1 MNRRWNSIK
10 AIQLFV
16 FSLLCYSTNAQ
27 VSLVADYTAHY
38 GIVEGTNLTGY
49 VTYDVYV
56 SFPTSNYRLTALGA
70 GLQSNSNFIVE
81 LSSDCN
87 FFQHANGSFFS
98 EGIVCND
105 YSVNPSL
112 EWDSRFAL
120 GSECN
125 NSSPSLYNVSSEIN
139 ALNNWEN
146 GGSTISLSNTL
157 FFRMPNDPSV
167 LLDSENKILVG
178 RFTTCGNLCMK
189 IGVQY
194 FENYSGPGS
203 AFQTEVLEGCFNN
216 PCSSNPI
223 AQNATVTQTGCNTES
238 QEINLNAGGNVPVNY
253 ELWDTSI
260 NAVVATTNSLDGS
273 CSFNAP
279 SAGSFVI
286 HSTDNFGCRDT
297 TSVISVQEFIPPSV
311 QLIGNNLTCFQDGS
325 GSIEISG
332 SGGTGALTEL
342 SMNSLLPFTLMN
354 LDAGIVNV
362 QVIDENG
369 CLASNSVLL
378 EEPTALQASLTQQT
392 DLVCATQCTGAIAYS
407 LNGGVGGYSYELVSN
422 GASGLASGSL
432 LNLCGGIDTLMI
444 SDGNGCSFILPFS
457 LNYPDSILIQS
468 EINVPT
474 CYEYTDGNANFVF
487 SGGTGSLQITIG
499 NGNFEVL
506 PQTVLEYQLA
516 NLGVGTIA
524 ITAEDDAGCSIDE
537 VISVESF
544 FPSNLNLNTTS
555 TEESCFN
562 NLDGT
567 AEVLLEGGNGPFV
580 FLWNDEQMQQT
591 ASASGLVGNRNYR
604 VEVTDVNNCVY
615 KRSVFVPL
623 KDGCIFI
630 ANAITPNGDGSN
642 DTWVIGG
649 LEGFA
654 DAHVQV
660 VNRYGQVVFES
671 NGYTNPWRGTLNNEP
686 LPPADYYYVVSYDK
700 NKDPLTGVV
709 SIKYE

>member
-1 MNRRWNSIK
+1 MKRRWNLFQV
-10 AIQLFV
+10 IQVFV
-16 FSLLCYSTNAQ
+16 LALVTSASMAQ

-38 GIVEGTNLTGY
+38 GIVEGTDLTGY

-56 SFPTSNYRLTALGA
+56 AFPNSNYRLTSIGG
-70 GLQSNSNFIVE
+70 GLQADPNFTVQI
-81 LSSDCN
+81 SSDCN
-87 FFQHANGSFFS
+87 FFQHINGSYFS
-98 EGIVCND
+98 EGINCAD
-105 YSVNPSL
+105 YSASPAL

-125 NSSPSLYNVSSEIN
+125 NTSTSLYNVSSEMN

-146 GGSTISLSNTL
+146 GSSTLSLSNTL

-167 LLDSENKILVG
+167 QTNTENKILVG
-178 RFTTCGNLCMK
+178 RFTTCGNLCVK
-189 IGVQY
+189 LGAQY

-216 PCSSNPI
+216 PCLSNPI
-223 AQNATVTQTGCNTES
+223 DQTATFTQTGCSTET
-238 QEINLNAGGNVPVNY
+238 QVINLNAGGNVPVTY
-253 ELWDTSI
+253 ELWNTSV
-260 NAVVATTNSLDGS
+260 NAVVGALNSMDGS

-286 HSTDNFGCRDT
+286 HSTDTYGCRDT
-297 TSVISVQEFIPPSV
+297 TNAISILEFIPPSV
-311 QLIGNNLTCFQDGS
+311 QLIGNNLTCFQDAS

-342 SMNSLLPFTLMN
+342 STSSPLPFILMN
-354 LDAGIVNV
+354 LNAGVLNV

-369 CLASNSVLL
+369 CLASSSVLL
-378 EEPTALQASLTQQT
+378 EEPAVLQATLTQQT
-392 DLVCATQCTGAIAYS
+392 DLVCATQCTGAISYS
-407 LNGGVGGYSYELVSN
+407 SNGGVGNYSYELLSN
-422 GASGLASGSL
+422 GISGVASGVLT
-432 LNLCGGIDTLMI
+432 NLCGGADTLVV
-444 SDGNGCSFILPFS
+444 SDGNGCVFQLPFE
-457 LNYPDSILIQS
+457 LNYPDSLQIQS
-468 EINVPT
+468 SIVEPT
-474 CYEYTDGNANFVF
+474 CYEYVDGNANLLF
-487 SGGTGSLQITIG
+487 SGGTGSLLIDIA
-499 NGNFEVL
+499 NGNFEIL
-506 PQTVLEYQLA
+506 PQSVVEYQLA
-516 NLGVGTIA
+516 NLGVGTIS
-524 ITAEDDAGCSIDE
+524 IHVEDDAGCSIDE
-537 VISVESF
+537 VISVESV

-567 AEVLLEGGNGPFV
+567 AEALLQGGNGPFS
-580 FLWNDEQMQQT
+580 FLWNDLQAQQT
-591 ASASGLVGNRNYR
+591 ALATGLVGNRNYR
-604 VEVTDVNNCVY
+604 VEVTDVNNCIY
-615 KRSVFVPL
+615 KRTVFVPL

-649 LEGFA
+649 LDGYA
-654 DAHVQV
+654 DAYVQV

-671 NGYTNPWRGTLNNEP
+671 NGYANPWRGTLNNEA

-700 NKDPLTGVV
+700 SKEPLTGVV

>member
-1 MNRRWNSIK
+1 MKRRWNLFQV
-10 AIQLFV
+10 IQVFV
-16 FSLLCYSTNAQ
+16 LALVTSASMAQ

-38 GIVEGTNLTGY
+38 GIVEGTDLTGY

-56 SFPTSNYRLTALGA
+56 AFPNSNYRLTSIGG
-70 GLQSNSNFIVE
+70 GLQADPNFTVQI
-81 LSSDCN
+81 SSDCN
-87 FFQHANGSFFS
+87 FFQHINGSYFS
-98 EGIVCND
+98 EGINCAD
-105 YSVNPSL
+105 YSASPAL

-125 NSSPSLYNVSSEIN
+125 NTSTSLYNVSSEMN

-146 GGSTISLSNTL
+146 GSSTLSLSNTL

-167 LLDSENKILVG
+167 QTNTENKILVG
-178 RFTTCGNLCMK
+178 RFTTCGNLCVK
-189 IGVQY
+189 LGAQY

-216 PCSSNPI
+216 PCLSNPI
-223 AQNATVTQTGCNTES
+223 EQTATVTQTGCSTET
-238 QEINLNAGGNVPVNY
+238 QVINLNAGGNVPVTY
-253 ELWDTSI
+253 ELWNTSV
-260 NAVVATTNSLDGS
+260 NAVVGALNSMDGS

-286 HSTDNFGCRDT
+286 HSTDTYGCRDT
-297 TSVISVQEFIPPSV
+297 TNAISILEFIPPSV
-311 QLIGNNLTCFQDGS
+311 QLIGNNLTCFQDAS

-342 SMNSLLPFTLMN
+342 STGSPLPFTLMN
-354 LDAGIVNV
+354 LNAGVLNV

-369 CLASNSVLL
+369 CLASSSVLL
-378 EEPTALQASLTQQT
+378 EEPAVLQATLTQQT
-392 DLVCATQCTGAIAYS
+392 DLICATQCTGSISYS
-407 LNGGVGGYSYELVSN
+407 SSGGVGNYSFELLSN
-422 GASGLASGSL
+422 GTSGVASGVLT
-432 LNLCGGIDTLMI
+432 NLCGGADTLVVL
-444 SDGNGCSFILPFS
+444 DGNGCVFQLPFE
-457 LNYPDSILIQS
+457 LNYPDSLQIQS
-468 EINVPT
+468 SIVEPT
-474 CYEYTDGNANFVF
+474 CYEYVDGNANLFF
-487 SGGTGSLQITIG
+487 SGGTGSLLIDIA
-499 NGNFEVL
+499 NGNFEIL
-506 PQTVLEYQLA
+506 PQSVVEYQLA
-516 NLGVGTIA
+516 NLGVGTIS
-524 ITAEDDAGCSIDE
+524 IHVEDDAGCSIDE
-537 VISVESF
+537 VISVEST

-567 AEVLLEGGNGPFV
+567 AEALLQGGNGPFS
-580 FLWNDEQMQQT
+580 FLWNDLQAQQT
-591 ASASGLVGNRNYR
+591 ALATGLVGNRNYR
-604 VEVTDVNNCVY
+604 VEVTDVNNCIY
-615 KRSVFVPL
+615 KRTVFVPL

-649 LEGFA
+649 LDGYA
-654 DAHVQV
+654 DAYVQV

-671 NGYTNPWRGTLNNEP
+671 NGYANPWRGTLNNEP

-700 NKDPLTGVV
+700 SKEPLTGVV

>member
-1 MNRRWNSIK
+1 MKRRWNLFQV
-10 AIQLFV
+10 IQVFV
-16 FSLLCYSTNAQ
+16 LALVTSASMAQ

-38 GIVEGTNLTGY
+38 GIVEGTDLTGY

-56 SFPTSNYRLTALGA
+56 AFPNSNYRLTSIGG
-70 GLQSNSNFIVE
+70 GLQADPNFTVQI
-81 LSSDCN
+81 SSDCN
-87 FFQHANGSFFS
+87 FFQHINGSYFS
-98 EGIVCND
+98 EGINCAD
-105 YSVNPSL
+105 YSASPAL
-112 EWDSRFAL
+112 DWDSRFAL

-125 NSSPSLYNVSSEIN
+125 NTSTSLYNVSSEMN

-146 GGSTISLSNTL
+146 GSSTLSLSNTL

-167 LLDSENKILVG
+167 QTNTENKILVG
-178 RFTTCGNLCMK
+178 RFTTCGNLCVK
-189 IGVQY
+189 LGAQY

-216 PCSSNPI
+216 PCLSNPI
-223 AQNATVTQTGCNTES
+223 DQTATVTQTGCSTET
-238 QEINLNAGGNVPVNY
+238 QVINLNAGGNVPVTY
-253 ELWDTSI
+253 ELWNTSV
-260 NAVVATTNSLDGS
+260 NALVGTSNSMDGS

-286 HSTDNFGCRDT
+286 HSTDTYGCRDT
-297 TSVISVQEFIPPSV
+297 TNAISILEFIPPSV
-311 QLIGNNLTCFQDGS
+311 QLIGNNLTCFQDAS

-342 SMNSLLPFTLMN
+342 STSSPLPFTLMN
-354 LDAGIVNV
+354 LNAGVLNV

-369 CLASNSVLL
+369 CLASSSVLL
-378 EEPTALQASLTQQT
+378 EEPAVLQATLAQQT
-392 DLVCATQCTGAIAYS
+392 DLVCATQCTGAISYS
-407 LNGGVGGYSYELVSN
+407 SNGGVGNYSVELLSN
-422 GASGLASGSL
+422 GSSGLASGIL
-432 LNLCGGIDTLMI
+432 TNLCGGADTLVI
-444 SDGNGCSFILPFS
+444 SDGNGCVFQLPFE
-457 LNYPDSILIQS
+457 LNYPDSLQIQS
-468 EINVPT
+468 SIAEPT
-474 CYEYTDGNANFVF
+474 CYEYVDGNANLFF
-487 SGGTGSLQITIG
+487 SGGTGSLLIDIT
-499 NGNFEVL
+499 NGNFEIL
-506 PQTVLEYQLA
+506 PQSVVEYQLA
-516 NLGVGTIA
+516 NLGVGTIS
-524 ITAEDDAGCSIDE
+524 IHVEDDAGCSIDE
-537 VISVESF
+537 VISVESV

-567 AEVLLEGGNGPFV
+567 AEALLQGGNGPFS
-580 FLWNDEQMQQT
+580 FLWNDLQAQQT
-591 ASASGLVGNRNYR
+591 ALATGLVGNRNYR
-604 VEVTDVNNCVY
+604 VEVTDVNNCIY
-615 KRSVFVPL
+615 KRTVFVPL

-649 LEGFA
+649 LDGYA

-671 NGYTNPWRGTLNNEP
+671 NGYANPWRGTLNNEP

-700 NKDPLTGVV
+700 SKEPLTGVV

>member
-1 MNRRWNSIK
+1 MKRRWNLFQV
-10 AIQLFV
+10 IQVFV
-16 FSLLCYSTNAQ
+16 LALVTSASMAQ

-38 GIVEGTNLTGY
+38 GIVEGTDLTGY

-56 SFPTSNYRLTALGA
+56 AFPNSNYRLTSIGG
-70 GLQSNSNFIVE
+70 GLQADPNFTVQI
-81 LSSDCN
+81 SSDCN
-87 FFQHANGSFFS
+87 FFQHINGSYFS
-98 EGIVCND
+98 EGINCAD
-105 YSVNPSL
+105 YSASPAL

-125 NSSPSLYNVSSEIN
+125 NTSTSLYNVSSEMN

-146 GGSTISLSNTL
+146 GSSTLSLSNTL

-167 LLDSENKILVG
+167 QTNTENKILVG
-178 RFTTCGNLCMK
+178 RFTTCGNLCVK
-189 IGVQY
+189 LGAQY

-216 PCSSNPI
+216 PCLSNPI
-223 AQNATVTQTGCNTES
+223 DQTATVTQTGCSTET
-238 QEINLNAGGNVPVNY
+238 QVINLNAGGNVPVTY
-253 ELWDTSI
+253 ELWNTSV
-260 NAVVATTNSLDGS
+260 NAVVGALNSMDGS

-286 HSTDNFGCRDT
+286 HSTDTYGCRDT
-297 TSVISVQEFIPPSV
+297 TNAISILEFIPPSV
-311 QLIGNNLTCFQDGS
+311 QLIGNNLTCFQDAS

-342 SMNSLLPFTLMN
+342 STGSPLPFTLMN
-354 LDAGIVNV
+354 LNAGVLNV

-369 CLASNSVLL
+369 CLASSSVLL
-378 EEPTALQASLTQQT
+378 EEPAVLQATLTQQT
-392 DLVCATQCTGAIAYS
+392 DLVCATQCTGAISYS
-407 LNGGVGGYSYELVSN
+407 SNGGVGNYSYELLSN
-422 GASGLASGSL
+422 GTSGVASGILT
-432 LNLCGGIDTLMI
+432 NLCGGADTLVVL
-444 SDGNGCSFILPFS
+444 DGNGCVFQLPFE
-457 LNYPDSILIQS
+457 LNYPDSLQIQS
-468 EINVPT
+468 SIVEPT
-474 CYEYTDGNANFVF
+474 CYEYVDGNANLFF
-487 SGGTGSLQITIG
+487 SGGTGSLLIDIA
-499 NGNFEVL
+499 NGNFEIL
-506 PQTVLEYQLA
+506 PQSVVEYQLA
-516 NLGVGTIA
+516 NLGVGTIS
-524 ITAEDDAGCSIDE
+524 IHVEDDAGCSIDE
-537 VISVESF
+537 VISVEST

-567 AEVLLEGGNGPFV
+567 AEALLQGGNGPFS
-580 FLWNDEQMQQT
+580 FLWNDLQAQQT
-591 ASASGLVGNRNYR
+591 ALATGLVGNRNYR
-604 VEVTDVNNCVY
+604 VEVTDVNNCIY
-615 KRSVFVPL
+615 KRTVFVPL

-649 LEGFA
+649 LDGYA
-654 DAHVQV
+654 DAYVQV

-671 NGYTNPWRGTLNNEP
+671 NGYANPWRGALNNEP

-700 NKDPLTGVV
+700 SKEPLTGVV

>member
-1 MNRRWNSIK
+1 MKRRWNLFQV
-10 AIQLFV
+10 IQVFV
-16 FSLLCYSTNAQ
+16 LALVTSASMAQ

-38 GIVEGTNLTGY
+38 GIVEGTDLTGY

-56 SFPTSNYRLTALGA
+56 AFPNSNYRLTSIGG
-70 GLQSNSNFIVE
+70 GLQADPNFTVQI
-81 LSSDCN
+81 SSDCN
-87 FFQHANGSFFS
+87 FFQHINGSYFS
-98 EGIVCND
+98 EGINCAD
-105 YSVNPSL
+105 YSASPAL

-125 NSSPSLYNVSSEIN
+125 NTSSSLYNVSSEMN

-146 GGSTISLSNTL
+146 GSSTISLSNTL

-167 LLDSENKILVG
+167 QTNTENKILVG
-178 RFTTCGNLCMK
+178 RFTTCGNLCVK
-189 IGVQY
+189 LGAQY

-216 PCSSNPI
+216 PCLSNPI
-223 AQNATVTQTGCNTES
+223 DQTATVTQTGCSTET
-238 QEINLNAGGNVPVNY
+238 QVINLNAGGNVPVTY
-253 ELWDTSI
+253 ELWNTSV
-260 NAVVATTNSLDGS
+260 NALVGTSNSMDGS

-286 HSTDNFGCRDT
+286 HSTDTYGCRDT
-297 TSVISVQEFIPPSV
+297 TNAISILEFIPPSV
-311 QLIGNNLTCFQDGS
+311 QLIGNNLTCFQDAS

-342 SMNSLLPFTLMN
+342 STSSPLPFILMN
-354 LDAGIVNV
+354 LNAGVLNV

-369 CLASNSVLL
+369 CLASSSVLL
-378 EEPTALQASLTQQT
+378 EEPAVLQATLTQQT
-392 DLVCATQCTGAIAYS
+392 DLVCATQCTGAISYS
-407 LNGGVGGYSYELVSN
+407 SNGGVGNYSFELLSN
-422 GASGLASGSL
+422 GSSGLASGIL
-432 LNLCGGIDTLMI
+432 TNLCGGADTLVV
-444 SDGNGCSFILPFS
+444 SDGNGCSFQLPFE
-457 LNYPDSILIQS
+457 LNYPDSLQIQS
-468 EINVPT
+468 SIVEPT
-474 CYEYTDGNANFVF
+474 CYEYVDGNANLFF
-487 SGGTGSLQITIG
+487 SGGTGSLLIDIA
-499 NGNFEVL
+499 NGNFEIL
-506 PQTVLEYQLA
+506 PQSVVEYQLA
-516 NLGVGTIA
+516 NLGVGTIS
-524 ITAEDDAGCSIDE
+524 IHVEDDAGCSIDE
-537 VISVESF
+537 VISVESV

-567 AEVLLEGGNGPFV
+567 AEALLQGGNGPFS
-580 FLWNDEQMQQT
+580 FLWNDLQAQQT
-591 ASASGLVGNRNYR
+591 ALATGLVGNRNYR
-604 VEVTDVNNCVY
+604 VEVTDVNNCIY
-615 KRSVFVPL
+615 KRTVFVPL

-649 LEGFA
+649 LDGYA
-654 DAHVQV
+654 DAYVQV

-671 NGYTNPWRGTLNNEP
+671 NGYANPWRGTLNNEA

-700 NKDPLTGVV
+700 SKEPLTGVV

>member
-1 MNRRWNSIK
+1 MKRRWN
-10 AIQLFV
+10 LFQVVQV
-16 FSLLCYSTNAQ
+16 FVLALATSASMAQ

-38 GIVEGTNLTGY
+38 GIVEGTDLTGY

-56 SFPTSNYRLTALGA
+56 SFPTPNYRLTAIGG
-70 GLQSNSNFIVE
+70 GLQSNPNFTVQ

-87 FFQHANGSFFS
+87 FFQHINGSYFS
-98 EGIVCND
+98 EGINCAD
-105 YSVNPSL
+105 YAASPAL

-125 NSSPSLYNVSSEIN
+125 NTSTSLYNVSSEMN

-146 GGSTISLSNTL
+146 GSSTLSLSNTL

-167 LLDSENKILVG
+167 QTNTENKILVG
-178 RFTTCGNLCMK
+178 RFTTCGNLCVK
-189 IGVQY
+189 LGIQY

-216 PCSSNPI
+216 PCLSNPI
-223 AQNATVTQTGCNTES
+223 DQTATVTQTGCSTET
-238 QEINLNAGGNVPVNY
+238 QVINLNAGGNVPVTY
-253 ELWDTSI
+253 ELWNTSV
-260 NAVVATTNSLDGS
+260 NALVGTSNSMDGS

-286 HSTDNFGCRDT
+286 HSTDTYGCRDT
-297 TSVISVQEFIPPSV
+297 TNAISILEFIPPSV
-311 QLIGNNLTCFQDGS
+311 QLIGNNLTCFQDAS

-342 SMNSLLPFTLMN
+342 STSSPLPFILMN
-354 LDAGIVNV
+354 LNAGVLNV

-369 CLASNSVLL
+369 CLASSSVLL
-378 EEPTALQASLTQQT
+378 EEPAVLQATLTQQT
-392 DLVCATQCTGAIAYS
+392 DLICATQCTGSISYS
-407 LNGGVGGYSYELVSN
+407 SSGGVGNYSFELLSN
-422 GASGLASGSL
+422 GTSGVASGVLT
-432 LNLCGGIDTLMI
+432 NLCGGADTLVV
-444 SDGNGCSFILPFS
+444 SDGNGCSFQLPFE
-457 LNYPDSILIQS
+457 LNYPDSLQIQS
-468 EINVPT
+468 SIVEPT
-474 CYEYTDGNANFVF
+474 CYEYVDGNANLFF
-487 SGGTGSLQITIG
+487 SGGTGSLLIDIT
-499 NGNFEVL
+499 NGNFEIL
-506 PQTVLEYQLA
+506 PQSVVEYQLA
-516 NLGVGTIA
+516 NLGVGTIS
-524 ITAEDDAGCSIDE
+524 IHVEDDAGCSIDE
-537 VISVESF
+537 VISVESV

-567 AEVLLEGGNGPFV
+567 AEALLQGGNGPFS
-580 FLWNDEQMQQT
+580 FLWNDLQAQQT
-591 ASASGLVGNRNYR
+591 ALATGLVGNRNYR
-604 VEVTDVNNCVY
+604 VEVTDVNNCIY
-615 KRSVFVPL
+615 KRTVFVPL

-649 LEGFA
+649 LDGYA

-671 NGYTNPWRGTLNNEP
+671 NGYANPWRGTLNNEP

-700 NKDPLTGVV
+700 SKEPLTGVV

>member
-1 MNRRWNSIK
+1 VLALVASASI
-10 AIQLFV
+10 
-16 FSLLCYSTNAQ
+16 AQ

-38 GIVEGTNLTGY
+38 GIIDGTDLTGY

-56 SFPTSNYRLTALGA
+56 SFPNSNYRLTSIGG
-70 GLQSNSNFIVE
+70 GLQSNPNFTVQ
-81 LSSDCN
+81 LSSDCD
-87 FFQHANGSFFS
+87 FFQHTNGSYFS
-98 EGIVCND
+98 GGINCAD
-105 YSVNPSL
+105 YASDPSL
-112 EWDSRFAL
+112 EWDSRFAV

-125 NSSPSLYNVSSEIN
+125 NASPSLYHVSSEMN

-146 GGSTISLSNTL
+146 GNTTLALSNTL

-167 LLDSENKILVG
+167 LLSSGNKILVG
-178 RFTTCGNLCMK
+178 RFTTCGNLCVKM
-189 IGVQY
+189 GVQY
-194 FENYSGPGS
+194 FENYSGAGS
-203 AFQTEVLEGCFNN
+203 AFQTEVVEGCFNN
-216 PCSSNPI
+216 PCITNPF
-223 AQNATVTQTGCNTES
+223 AQTATVTQSGCTTES

-311 QLIGNNLTCFQDGS
+311 QLIGNNLTCFQDAS

-332 SGGTGALTEL
+332 SGGSGALTEL
-342 SMNSLLPFTLMN
+342 STSSLLPFTLMN

-369 CLASNSVLL
+369 CLASSSVLL
-378 EEPTALQASLTQQT
+378 EEPAVLQASLTQQT
-392 DLVCATQCTGAIAYS
+392 DLVCANQCTGAIAYS
-407 LNGGVGGYSYELVSN
+407 SAGGVGNYAFELVSN
-422 GASGLASGSL
+422 GSTGLASGTL
-432 LNLCGGIDTLMI
+432 TNLCGGADTLVI
-444 SDGNGCSFILPFS
+444 SDGNGCAFQLPFELS
-457 LNYPDSILIQS
+457 YPDSLQIFS
-468 EINVPT
+468 SGVGPT
-474 CYEYTDGNANFVF
+474 CSEYTDGEANLVF
-487 SGGTGSLQITIG
+487 EGGTGALHITIAEG
-499 NGNFEVL
+499 NYEIL
-506 PQTVLEYQLA
+506 PQSLLEYQLA
-516 NLGVGTIA
+516 NLGVGI
-524 ITAEDDAGCSIDE
+524 ISIQVEDDAGCSLNEI
-537 VISVESF
+537 ITVEPVFS
-544 FPSNLNLNTTS
+544 SNLNLSASS

-567 AEVLLEGGNGPFV
+567 AEVLIEGGFGPFS
-580 FLWNDEQMQQT
+580 FLWNDAQAQQT
-591 ASASGLVGNRNYR
+591 PLATGLAGNRNYR
-604 VEVTDVNNCVY
+604 VQVTDVNNCVY
-615 KRSVFVPL
+615 TRTVFVPL

-649 LEGFA
+649 LDGYSA
-654 DAHVQV
+654 AHVQV
-660 VNRYGQVVFES
+660 VNRYGQLVFES
-671 NGYTNPWRGTLNNEP
+671 NGYANPWRGTLNNEP

-700 NKDPLTGVV
+700 SKEPLTGVV

>member
-1 MNRRWNSIK
+1 MNRRWN
-10 AIQLFV
+10 LFQV
-16 FSLLCYSTNAQ
+16 VQVLVLALLTCASTAQ

-38 GIVEGTNLTGY
+38 GIVEGTDLTGY

-56 SFPTSNYRLTALGA
+56 AFPNSNYRLTSIGG
-70 GLQSNSNFIVE
+70 GLQADPNFTVQ
-81 LSSDCN
+81 LSSDCD
-87 FFQHANGSFFS
+87 FFQHTNGSYFS
-98 EGIVCND
+98 EGINCAD
-105 YSVNPSL
+105 YAASPAL

-125 NSSPSLYNVSSEIN
+125 NTSSSLYNVSSEMN

-146 GGSTISLSNTL
+146 GNSSLSLSNTM

-167 LLDSENKILVG
+167 LLGSGNKILVG
-178 RFTTCGNLCMK
+178 RFTTCGNLCVK
-189 IGVQY
+189 LGVQY

-216 PCSSNPI
+216 PCLSNPI
-223 AQNATVTQTGCNTES
+223 AQTSTVTQTGCSTET
-238 QEINLNAGGNVPVNY
+238 QVINLNAGGNVPVTY
-253 ELWDTSI
+253 ELW
-260 NAVVATTNSLDGS
+260 NAAGNALVGTLNSLDGA

-279 SAGSFVI
+279 SVGSFVI

-297 TSVISVQEFIPPSV
+297 TNVFSILEFIPPSV
-311 QLIGNNLTCFQDGS
+311 QLIGNNLTCFQDAS

-342 SMNSLLPFTLMN
+342 STSSPLPFTLMN
-354 LDAGIVNV
+354 LDAGVLNV
-362 QVIDENG
+362 QVIDDNG
-369 CLASNSVLL
+369 CLASNSILL
-378 EEPTALQASLTQQT
+378 EEPAVLQASLTQQT

-407 LNGGVGGYSYELVSN
+407 SSGGVGNYTFELVSN
-422 GASGLASGSL
+422 GASGVASGSL
-432 LNLCGGIDTLMI
+432 ANLCGGADTLVV
-444 SDGNGCSFILPFS
+444 SDGNGCAFQLPFE
-457 LNYPDSILIQS
+457 LNYPDSLQIQS
-468 EINVPT
+468 TGIGPT
-474 CYEYTDGNANFVF
+474 CNEYNDGEANLFF
-487 SGGTGSLQITIG
+487 SGGTGSLLINIE

-506 PQTVLEYQLA
+506 PQSVVEYQLA
-516 NLGVGTIA
+516 NLGVGTIS
-524 ITAEDDAGCSIDE
+524 IHVEDDLGCSIDE
-537 VISVESF
+537 VISVESV

-567 AEVLLEGGNGPFV
+567 AEVLLQGGNGPFS
-580 FLWNDEQMQQT
+580 FLWNDVQGQQT
-591 ASASGLVGNRNYR
+591 ALATGLVGNRNYR
-604 VEVTDVNNCVY
+604 VEVTDANNCIY

-649 LEGFA
+649 LDGYA

-671 NGYTNPWRGTLNNEP
+671 SGYSNAWRGTLNNEP

-700 NKDPLTGVV
+700 TKEPLTGVV

>member
-1 MNRRWNSIK
+1 MKRRWNLFQVVQVFVLALVASASI
-10 AIQLFV
+10 
-16 FSLLCYSTNAQ
+16 AQ

-38 GIVEGTNLTGY
+38 GIIDGTDLTGY

-56 SFPTSNYRLTALGA
+56 SFPNSNYRLTSIGG
-70 GLQSNSNFIVE
+70 GLQSNPNFTVQ
-81 LSSDCN
+81 LSSDCD
-87 FFQHANGSFFS
+87 FFQHTNGSYFS
-98 EGIVCND
+98 GGINCAD
-105 YSVNPSL
+105 YASDPSL
-112 EWDSRFAL
+112 EWDSRFAV

-125 NSSPSLYNVSSEIN
+125 NASPSLYHVSSEMN

-146 GGSTISLSNTL
+146 GNTTLALSNTL

-167 LLDSENKILVG
+167 LLSSGNKILVG
-178 RFTTCGNLCMK
+178 RFTTCGNLCVKM
-189 IGVQY
+189 GVQY
-194 FENYSGPGS
+194 FENYSGAGS
-203 AFQTEVLEGCFNN
+203 AFQTEVVEGCFNN
-216 PCSSNPI
+216 PCITNPF
-223 AQNATVTQTGCNTES
+223 AQTATVTQSGCTTES

-311 QLIGNNLTCFQDGS
+311 QLIGNNLTCFQDAS

-332 SGGTGALTEL
+332 SGGSGALTEL
-342 SMNSLLPFTLMN
+342 STSSLLPFTLMN

-369 CLASNSVLL
+369 CLASSSVLL
-378 EEPTALQASLTQQT
+378 EEPAVLQASLTQQT
-392 DLVCATQCTGAIAYS
+392 DLVCANQCTGAIAYS
-407 LNGGVGGYSYELVSN
+407 SAGGVGNYAFELVSN
-422 GASGLASGSL
+422 GSTGLASGTL
-432 LNLCGGIDTLMI
+432 TNLCGGADTLVI
-444 SDGNGCSFILPFS
+444 SDGNGCAFQLPFELS
-457 LNYPDSILIQS
+457 YPDSLQIFS
-468 EINVPT
+468 SGVGPT
-474 CYEYTDGNANFVF
+474 CSEYTDGEANLVF
-487 SGGTGSLQITIG
+487 EGGTGALHITIAEG
-499 NGNFEVL
+499 NYEIL
-506 PQTVLEYQLA
+506 PQSLLEYQLA
-516 NLGVGTIA
+516 NLGVGI
-524 ITAEDDAGCSIDE
+524 ISIQVEDDAGCSLNEI
-537 VISVESF
+537 ITVEPVFS
-544 FPSNLNLNTTS
+544 SNLNLSTSS

-567 AEVLLEGGNGPFV
+567 AEVLIEGGFGPFS
-580 FLWNDEQMQQT
+580 FLWNDAQAQQT
-591 ASASGLVGNRNYR
+591 PLATGLVGNRNYR
-604 VEVTDVNNCVY
+604 VQVTDVNNCVY
-615 KRSVFVPL
+615 TRTVFVPL

-649 LEGFA
+649 LDGYSA
-654 DAHVQV
+654 AHVQV
-660 VNRYGQVVFES
+660 VNRYGQLVFES
-671 NGYTNPWRGTLNNEP
+671 NGYANPWRGTLNNEP

-700 NKDPLTGVV
+700 SKEPLTGVV

>member
-1 MNRRWNSIK
+1 VLALVASASI
-10 AIQLFV
+10 
-16 FSLLCYSTNAQ
+16 AQ

-38 GIVEGTNLTGY
+38 GIIDGTDLTGY

-56 SFPTSNYRLTALGA
+56 SFPNSNYRLTSIGG
-70 GLQSNSNFIVE
+70 GLQSNPNFTVQ
-81 LSSDCN
+81 LSSDCD
-87 FFQHANGSFFS
+87 FFQHTNGSYFS
-98 EGIVCND
+98 GGINCAD
-105 YSVNPSL
+105 YASDPSL
-112 EWDSRFAL
+112 EWDSRFAV

-125 NSSPSLYNVSSEIN
+125 NASPSLYHVSSEMN

-146 GGSTISLSNTL
+146 GNTTLALSNTL

-167 LLDSENKILVG
+167 LLSSGNKILVG
-178 RFTTCGNLCMK
+178 RFTTCGNLCVKM
-189 IGVQY
+189 GVQY
-194 FENYSGPGS
+194 FENYSGAGS
-203 AFQTEVLEGCFNN
+203 AFQTEVVEGCFNN
-216 PCSSNPI
+216 PCITNPF
-223 AQNATVTQTGCNTES
+223 AQTATVTQSGCTTES

-311 QLIGNNLTCFQDGS
+311 QLIGNNLTCFQDAS

-332 SGGTGALTEL
+332 SGGSGALTEL
-342 SMNSLLPFTLMN
+342 STSSLLPFTLMN

-369 CLASNSVLL
+369 CLASSSVLL
-378 EEPTALQASLTQQT
+378 EEPAVLQASLTQQT
-392 DLVCATQCTGAIAYS
+392 DLVCANQCTGAIAYS
-407 LNGGVGGYSYELVSN
+407 SAGGVGNYAFELVSN
-422 GASGLASGSL
+422 GSTGLASGTL
-432 LNLCGGIDTLMI
+432 TNLCGGADTLVI
-444 SDGNGCSFILPFS
+444 SDGNGCAFQLPFELS
-457 LNYPDSILIQS
+457 YPDSLQIFS
-468 EINVPT
+468 SGVGPT
-474 CYEYTDGNANFVF
+474 CSEYTDGEANLVF
-487 SGGTGSLQITIG
+487 EGGTGALHITIAEG
-499 NGNFEVL
+499 NYEIL
-506 PQTVLEYQLA
+506 PQSLLEYQLA
-516 NLGVGTIA
+516 NLGVGI
-524 ITAEDDAGCSIDE
+524 ISIQVEDDAGCSLNEI
-537 VISVESF
+537 ITVEPVFS
-544 FPSNLNLNTTS
+544 SNLNLSTSS

-567 AEVLLEGGNGPFV
+567 AEVLIEGGFGPFS
-580 FLWNDEQMQQT
+580 FLWNDAQAQQT
-591 ASASGLVGNRNYR
+591 PLATGLVGNRNYR
-604 VEVTDVNNCVY
+604 VQVTDVNNCVY
-615 KRSVFVPL
+615 TRTVFVPL

-654 DAHVQV
+654 DARVQV

-671 NGYTNPWRGTLNNEP
+671 NGYSNPWRGTLNNEP

-700 NKDPLTGVV
+700 SKEPLTGVV

>member
-1 MNRRWNSIK
+1 MNRRWK
-10 AIQLFV
+10 LFQLV
-16 FSLLCYSTNAQ
+16 QVLLLALLACASNAQ

-38 GIVEGTNLTGY
+38 GTVEGTDLSGY

-56 SFPTSNYRLTALGA
+56 SFPNSNYRLTAIGG
-70 GLQSNSNFIVE
+70 GLQSDPNFTVQ

-98 EGIVCND
+98 EGINCGD
-105 YSVNPSL
+105 YASNPSL
-112 EWDSRFAL
+112 EWDSRYTV

-125 NSSPSLYNVSSEIN
+125 NTNSSLYHVSSEVN

-146 GGSTISLSNTL
+146 GSSSLSLSNTL

-167 LLDSENKILVG
+167 LLNSENKILVG
-178 RFTTCGNLCMK
+178 RFTTCGNLCVRL
-189 IGVQY
+189 GVQY

-216 PCSSNPI
+216 PCLSNPI
-223 AQNATVTQTGCNTES
+223 AQAATVTQTGCSTET
-238 QEINLNAGGNVPVNY
+238 QVINLNAGGNFPVTY
-253 ELWDTSI
+253 ELWNTSL
-260 NAVVATTNSLDGS
+260 NASLATVNSMDGS

-286 HSTDNFGCRDT
+286 HSADNYGCRDT
-297 TSVISVQEFIPPSV
+297 TNTISISAFVPPTI
-311 QLIGNNLTCFQDGS
+311 QLVGHNLLCFEDAS
-325 GSIEISG
+325 GSVDVSG
-332 SGGTGALTEL
+332 SGGTGVLTEL
-342 SMNSLLPFTLMN
+342 VSLSQIPFSISN
-354 LDAGIVNV
+354 LNAGVLNV

-369 CLASNSVLL
+369 CLAENSVLL
-378 EEPTALQASLTQQT
+378 EEPTILQASLTQQT
-392 DLVCATQCTGAIAYS
+392 DLICATQCTGSISYS
-407 LNGGVGGYSYELVSN
+407 SSGGVGNYAFELLSN
-422 GASGLASGSL
+422 GALGVASGVL
-432 LNLCGGIDTLMI
+432 TNLCGGADTLVV
-444 SDGNGCSFILPFS
+444 SDGNGCSFQLPFE
-457 LNYPDSILIQS
+457 LNYPDSLQIFS
-468 EINVPT
+468 SGVGPT
-474 CYEYTDGNANFVF
+474 CNEYNDGEANLLF
-487 SGGTGSLQITIG
+487 SGGTGSLLINIE

-506 PQTVLEYQLA
+506 PQSVVEYQLA
-516 NLGVGTIA
+516 NLGVGTIS
-524 ITAEDDAGCSIDE
+524 IHVEDDAGCSIDE
-537 VISVESF
+537 VISVESV

-567 AEVLLEGGNGPFV
+567 AEVLLQGGTGPFS
-580 FLWNDEQMQQT
+580 FLWNDVQGQQT
-591 ASASGLVGNRNYR
+591 ALATGLVGNRNYR
-604 VEVTDVNNCVY
+604 VEVTDVNNCIY

-649 LEGFA
+649 LDGFA

-671 NGYTNPWRGTLNNEP
+671 NGYANPWRGTLNNEP

-700 NKDPLTGVV
+700 SKEPLTGVV

>member
-1 MNRRWNSIK
+1 MKRRWNLFQV
-10 AIQLFV
+10 IQVFV
-16 FSLLCYSTNAQ
+16 LALVTSASMAQ

-38 GIVEGTNLTGY
+38 GIVEGTDFTGY

-56 SFPTSNYRLTALGA
+56 AFPNSNYRLTSIGG
-70 GLQSNSNFIVE
+70 GLQADPNFTVQI
-81 LSSDCN
+81 SSDCN
-87 FFQHANGSFFS
+87 FFQHINGSYFS
-98 EGIVCND
+98 EGINCAD
-105 YSVNPSL
+105 YSASPAL

-125 NSSPSLYNVSSEIN
+125 NTSSSLYNVSSEMN

-146 GGSTISLSNTL
+146 GSSTISLSNTL

-167 LLDSENKILVG
+167 QTNTENKILVG
-178 RFTTCGNLCMK
+178 RFTTCGNLCVK
-189 IGVQY
+189 LGAQY

-216 PCSSNPI
+216 PCLSNPI
-223 AQNATVTQTGCNTES
+223 AQTATFTQTGCSTET
-238 QEINLNAGGNVPVNY
+238 QVINLNAGGNVPVTY
-253 ELWDTSI
+253 ELWNTSV
-260 NAVVATTNSLDGS
+260 NAVVGTSNSMDGS

-286 HSTDNFGCRDT
+286 HSTDTYGCRDT
-297 TSVISVQEFIPPSV
+297 TNAISILEFIPPSV
-311 QLIGNNLTCFQDGS
+311 QLIGNNLTCFQDAS

-342 SMNSLLPFTLMN
+342 STSSPLPFILMN
-354 LDAGIVNV
+354 LNAGVLNV

-369 CLASNSVLL
+369 CLASSSVLL
-378 EEPTALQASLTQQT
+378 EEPAVLQATLTQQT
-392 DLVCATQCTGAIAYS
+392 DLVCATQCTGAISYS
-407 LNGGVGGYSYELVSN
+407 SNGGVGNYSYELLSN
-422 GASGLASGSL
+422 GTSGVASGILT
-432 LNLCGGIDTLMI
+432 NLCGGADTLVVL
-444 SDGNGCSFILPFS
+444 DGNGCVFQLPFE
-457 LNYPDSILIQS
+457 LNYPDSLQIQS
-468 EINVPT
+468 SIVEPT
-474 CYEYTDGNANFVF
+474 CYEYVDGNANLFF
-487 SGGTGSLQITIG
+487 SGGTGSLLIDIV
-499 NGNFEVL
+499 NGNFEIL
-506 PQTVLEYQLA
+506 PQSVVEYQLA
-516 NLGVGTIA
+516 NLGVGTIS
-524 ITAEDDAGCSIDE
+524 IHVEDDAGCSIDE
-537 VISVESF
+537 VISVESV

-567 AEVLLEGGNGPFV
+567 AEALLQGGNGPFS
-580 FLWNDEQMQQT
+580 FLWNDLQAQQT
-591 ASASGLVGNRNYR
+591 ALATGLLGNRNYR
-604 VEVTDVNNCVY
+604 VEVTDVNNCIY
-615 KRSVFVPL
+615 KRTVFVPL

-649 LEGFA
+649 LDGYA
-654 DAHVQV
+654 DAYVQV

-671 NGYTNPWRGTLNNEP
+671 NGYANPWRGALNNEP

-700 NKDPLTGVV
+700 SKEPLTGVV

>member
-1 MNRRWNSIK
+1 ML
-10 AIQLFV
+10 AIV
-16 FSLLCYSTNAQ
+16 TSASMAQ

-38 GIVEGTNLTGY
+38 GIVEGTDLTGY

-56 SFPTSNYRLTALGA
+56 AFPNSNYRLTSIGG
-70 GLQSNSNFIVE
+70 GLQADPNFTVQI
-81 LSSDCN
+81 SSDCN
-87 FFQHANGSFFS
+87 FFQHINGSYFS
-98 EGIVCND
+98 EGINCAD
-105 YSVNPSL
+105 YSASPAL

-125 NSSPSLYNVSSEIN
+125 NTSSSLYNVSSEMN

-146 GGSTISLSNTL
+146 GSSTISLSNTL

-167 LLDSENKILVG
+167 QTNTENKILVG
-178 RFTTCGNLCMK
+178 RFTTCGNLCVK
-189 IGVQY
+189 LGAQY

-216 PCSSNPI
+216 PCLSNPI
-223 AQNATVTQTGCNTES
+223 DQTATVTQTGCSTET
-238 QEINLNAGGNVPVNY
+238 QVINLNAGGNVPVTY
-253 ELWDTSI
+253 ELWNTSV
-260 NAVVATTNSLDGS
+260 NALVGTSNSMDGS

-286 HSTDNFGCRDT
+286 HSTDTYGCRDT
-297 TSVISVQEFIPPSV
+297 TNAISILEFIPPSV
-311 QLIGNNLTCFQDGS
+311 QLIGNNLTCFQDAS

-342 SMNSLLPFTLMN
+342 STSSPLPFTLMN
-354 LDAGIVNV
+354 LNAGVLNV

-369 CLASNSVLL
+369 CLASSSVLL
-378 EEPTALQASLTQQT
+378 EEPAVLQATLAQQT
-392 DLVCATQCTGAIAYS
+392 DLVCATQCTGAISYS
-407 LNGGVGGYSYELVSN
+407 SNGGVGNYSVELLSN
-422 GASGLASGSL
+422 GSSGLASGIL
-432 LNLCGGIDTLMI
+432 TNLCGGADTLVI
-444 SDGNGCSFILPFS
+444 SDGNGCVFQLPFE
-457 LNYPDSILIQS
+457 LNYPDSLQIQS
-468 EINVPT
+468 SIAEPT
-474 CYEYTDGNANFVF
+474 CYEYVDGNANLFF
-487 SGGTGSLQITIG
+487 SGGTGSLLIDIA
-499 NGNFEVL
+499 NGNFEIL
-506 PQTVLEYQLA
+506 PQSVVEYQLA
-516 NLGVGTIA
+516 NLGVGTIS
-524 ITAEDDAGCSIDE
+524 IHVEDDAGCSIDE
-537 VISVESF
+537 VISVESV

-567 AEVLLEGGNGPFV
+567 AEALLQGGNGPFS
-580 FLWNDEQMQQT
+580 FLWNDLQAQQT
-591 ASASGLVGNRNYR
+591 ALATGLVGNRNYR
-604 VEVTDVNNCVY
+604 VEVTDVNNCIY
-615 KRSVFVPL
+615 KRTVFVPL

-649 LEGFA
+649 LDGYA
-654 DAHVQV
+654 DAYVQV

-671 NGYTNPWRGTLNNEP
+671 NGYANPWRGTLNNEP

-700 NKDPLTGVV
+700 SKEPLTGVV

>member
-1 MNRRWNSIK
+1 MKRRWN
-10 AIQLFV
+10 LFQVVQV
-16 FSLLCYSTNAQ
+16 FVLALATSASMAQ

-38 GIVEGTNLTGY
+38 GIVEGTDLTGY
-49 VTYDVYV
+49 VSYDVYV
-56 SFPTSNYRLTALGA
+56 SFPTPNYRLTAIGG
-70 GLQSNSNFIVE
+70 GLQSNPNFNVQ

-87 FFQHANGSFFS
+87 FFQHINGSYFS
-98 EGIVCND
+98 EGINCAD
-105 YSVNPSL
+105 YAASPAL

-125 NSSPSLYNVSSEIN
+125 NTSSSLYNVSSEMN

-146 GGSTISLSNTL
+146 GSSTLSLSNTL

-167 LLDSENKILVG
+167 QTNTENKILVG
-178 RFTTCGNLCMK
+178 RFTTCGNLCVK
-189 IGVQY
+189 LGAQY

-216 PCSSNPI
+216 PCLANPI
-223 AQNATVTQTGCNTES
+223 AQTATVTQTGCSTET
-238 QEINLNAGGNVPVNY
+238 QVINLNVGGNVPVTY
-253 ELWDTSI
+253 ELWNTSV
-260 NAVVATTNSLDGS
+260 NALVGTSNSMDGS

-286 HSTDNFGCRDT
+286 HSTDTYGCRDT
-297 TSVISVQEFIPPSV
+297 TNAISILEFIAPSV
-311 QLIGNNLTCFQDGS
+311 QLIGNNLTCFQDAS

-342 SMNSLLPFTLMN
+342 STSSPLPFTLMN
-354 LDAGIVNV
+354 LNAGVLNV

-369 CLASNSVLL
+369 CLASSSVLL
-378 EEPTALQASLTQQT
+378 EEPAVLQVTLTQQT
-392 DLVCATQCTGAIAYS
+392 DLVCATQCTGAISYS
-407 LNGGVGGYSYELVSN
+407 SNGGVGNYSVELLSN
-422 GASGLASGSL
+422 GTSGLASGVL
-432 LNLCGGIDTLMI
+432 TNLCGGADTLVV
-444 SDGNGCSFILPFS
+444 SDGNGCAFQLPFE
-457 LNYPDSILIQS
+457 LNYPDSLQIQS
-468 EINVPT
+468 SIIEPT
-474 CYEYTDGNANFVF
+474 CYEYVDGNANLFF
-487 SGGTGSLQITIG
+487 SGGTGSLLIDIT
-499 NGNFEVL
+499 NGNFEIL
-506 PQTVLEYQLA
+506 PQSVVEYQLA
-516 NLGVGTIA
+516 NLGVGTIS
-524 ITAEDDAGCSIDE
+524 IHVEDDLGCSIDE
-537 VISVESF
+537 VISVESV

-567 AEVLLEGGNGPFV
+567 AEVLLQGGNGPFS
-580 FLWNDEQMQQT
+580 FLWNDLQAQQT
-591 ASASGLVGNRNYR
+591 ALATGLVGNRNYR
-604 VEVTDVNNCVY
+604 VEVTDVNNCIY
-615 KRSVFVPL
+615 KRTVFVPL

-649 LEGFA
+649 LDGYA

-671 NGYTNPWRGTLNNEP
+671 NGYANPWRGTLNNEP

-700 NKDPLTGVV
+700 SKEPLTGVV

>member
-1 MNRRWNSIK
+1 MKRRWNLFQV
-10 AIQLFV
+10 IQVFV
-16 FSLLCYSTNAQ
+16 LALVTSASMAQ

-38 GIVEGTNLTGY
+38 GIVEGTDLTGY

-56 SFPTSNYRLTALGA
+56 AFPNSNYRLTSIGG
-70 GLQSNSNFIVE
+70 GLQADPNFTVQI
-81 LSSDCN
+81 SSDCN
-87 FFQHANGSFFS
+87 FFQHINGSYFS
-98 EGIVCND
+98 EGINCAD
-105 YSVNPSL
+105 YSASPAL

-125 NSSPSLYNVSSEIN
+125 NTSTSLYNVSSEMN

-146 GGSTISLSNTL
+146 GSSTLSLSNTL

-167 LLDSENKILVG
+167 QTNTENKILVG
-178 RFTTCGNLCMK
+178 RFTTCGNLCVK
-189 IGVQY
+189 LGAQY

-216 PCSSNPI
+216 PCLSNPI
-223 AQNATVTQTGCNTES
+223 EQTATVTQTGCSTET
-238 QEINLNAGGNVPVNY
+238 QVINLNAGGNVPVTY
-253 ELWDTSI
+253 ELWNTSV
-260 NAVVATTNSLDGS
+260 NAVVGALNSMDGS

-286 HSTDNFGCRDT
+286 HSTDTYGCRDT
-297 TSVISVQEFIPPSV
+297 TNAISILEFIPPSV
-311 QLIGNNLTCFQDGS
+311 QLIGNNLTCFQDAS

-342 SMNSLLPFTLMN
+342 STSSPLPFILMN
-354 LDAGIVNV
+354 LNAGVLNV

-369 CLASNSVLL
+369 CLASSSVLL
-378 EEPTALQASLTQQT
+378 EEPAVLQATLTQQT
-392 DLVCATQCTGAIAYS
+392 DLVCATQCTGAISYS
-407 LNGGVGGYSYELVSN
+407 SNGGVGNYSYELLSN
-422 GASGLASGSL
+422 GTSGVASGILT
-432 LNLCGGIDTLMI
+432 NLCGGADTLVVL
-444 SDGNGCSFILPFS
+444 DGNGCVFQLPFE
-457 LNYPDSILIQS
+457 LNYPDSLQIQS
-468 EINVPT
+468 SIVEPT
-474 CYEYTDGNANFVF
+474 CYEYVDGNANLLF
-487 SGGTGSLQITIG
+487 SGGTGSLLIDIA
-499 NGNFEVL
+499 NGNFEIL
-506 PQTVLEYQLA
+506 PQSVVEYQLA
-516 NLGVGTIA
+516 NLGVGTIS
-524 ITAEDDAGCSIDE
+524 IHVEDDAGCSIDE
-537 VISVESF
+537 VISVESV

-567 AEVLLEGGNGPFV
+567 AEALLQGGNGPFS
-580 FLWNDEQMQQT
+580 FLWNDLQAQQT
-591 ASASGLVGNRNYR
+591 ALATGLVGNRNYR
-604 VEVTDVNNCVY
+604 VEVTDVNNCIY
-615 KRSVFVPL
+615 KRTVFVPL

-649 LEGFA
+649 LDGYA
-654 DAHVQV
+654 DAYVQV

-671 NGYTNPWRGTLNNEP
+671 NGYANPWRGTLNNEA

-700 NKDPLTGVV
+700 SKEPLTGVV

>member
-1 MNRRWNSIK
+1 MLALATS
-10 AIQLFV
+10 A
-16 FSLLCYSTNAQ
+16 SMAQ

-38 GIVEGTNLTGY
+38 GIVEGTDLTGY

-56 SFPTSNYRLTALGA
+56 SFPTPNYRLTAIGG
-70 GLQSNSNFIVE
+70 GLQSNPNFTVQ

-87 FFQHANGSFFS
+87 FFQHINGSYFS
-98 EGIVCND
+98 EGINCAD
-105 YSVNPSL
+105 YAASPAL

-125 NSSPSLYNVSSEIN
+125 NTSSSLYNVSSEMN

-146 GGSTISLSNTL
+146 GSSTISLSNTL

-167 LLDSENKILVG
+167 QTNTENKILVG
-178 RFTTCGNLCMK
+178 RFTTCGNLCVK
-189 IGVQY
+189 LGAQY

-216 PCSSNPI
+216 PCLANPI
-223 AQNATVTQTGCNTES
+223 DQTATVTQTGCSTET
-238 QEINLNAGGNVPVNY
+238 QVINLNAGGNVPVTY
-253 ELWDTSI
+253 ELWNTSV
-260 NAVVATTNSLDGS
+260 NALVGTSNSMDGS

-286 HSTDNFGCRDT
+286 HSTDTYGCRDT
-297 TSVISVQEFIPPSV
+297 TNAISILEFIPPSV
-311 QLIGNNLTCFQDGS
+311 QLIGNNLTCFQDAS

-342 SMNSLLPFTLMN
+342 STSSPLPFILMN
-354 LDAGIVNV
+354 LNAGVLNV

-369 CLASNSVLL
+369 CLASSSVLL
-378 EEPTALQASLTQQT
+378 EEPAVLQATLTQQT
-392 DLVCATQCTGAIAYS
+392 DLVCATQCTGAISYS
-407 LNGGVGGYSYELVSN
+407 SNGGVGNYTFELLSN
-422 GASGLASGSL
+422 GASGLVSGSL
-432 LNLCGGIDTLMI
+432 SNLCGGADTLII
-444 SDGNGCSFILPFS
+444 SDGNGCSFQLPFA
-457 LNYPDSILIQS
+457 LNYPDSLQIQS
-468 EINVPT
+468 SIVEPT
-474 CYEYTDGNANFVF
+474 CYEYVDGNANLLF
-487 SGGTGSLQITIG
+487 SGGTGSLLIDIA
-499 NGNFEVL
+499 NGNFEIL
-506 PQTVLEYQLA
+506 PQSVVEYQLA
-516 NLGVGTIA
+516 NLGVGTIS
-524 ITAEDDAGCSIDE
+524 IHVEDDAGCSIDE
-537 VISVESF
+537 VISVESV

-567 AEVLLEGGNGPFV
+567 AEALLQGGNGPFS
-580 FLWNDEQMQQT
+580 FLWNDLQAQQT
-591 ASASGLVGNRNYR
+591 ALATGLVGNRNYR

-615 KRSVFVPL
+615 TRTVFVPL

-654 DAHVQV
+654 DARVQV

-700 NKDPLTGVV
+700 SKEPLTGVV

>member
-1 MNRRWNSIK
+1 MKRRWN
-10 AIQLFV
+10 LFQVVQV
-16 FSLLCYSTNAQ
+16 FVLALATSASMAQ

-38 GIVEGTNLTGY
+38 GIVEGTDLTGY

-56 SFPTSNYRLTALGA
+56 AFPNTNYRLTSIGG
-70 GLQSNSNFIVE
+70 GLQADPNFTVQI
-81 LSSDCN
+81 SSDCN
-87 FFQHANGSFFS
+87 FFQHINGSYFS
-98 EGIVCND
+98 EGINCAD
-105 YSVNPSL
+105 YAASPAL

-125 NSSPSLYNVSSEIN
+125 NTSSSLYNVSSEMN

-146 GGSTISLSNTL
+146 GSSTLSLSNTL

-167 LLDSENKILVG
+167 QTNTENKILVG
-178 RFTTCGNLCMK
+178 RFTTCGNLCVK
-189 IGVQY
+189 LGAQY

-216 PCSSNPI
+216 PCLANPI
-223 AQNATVTQTGCNTES
+223 AQTATVTQTGCSTET
-238 QEINLNAGGNVPVNY
+238 QVINLNVGGNVPVTY
-253 ELWDTSI
+253 ELWNTSV
-260 NAVVATTNSLDGS
+260 NALVGTSNSMDGS

-286 HSTDNFGCRDT
+286 HSTDTYGCRDT
-297 TSVISVQEFIPPSV
+297 TNAISILEFIAPSV
-311 QLIGNNLTCFQDGS
+311 QLIGNNLTCFQDAS

-342 SMNSLLPFTLMN
+342 STSSPLPFTLMN
-354 LDAGIVNV
+354 LNAGVLNV

-369 CLASNSVLL
+369 CLASSSVLL
-378 EEPTALQASLTQQT
+378 EEPAVLQATLTQQT
-392 DLVCATQCTGAIAYS
+392 DLVCATQCTGAISYS
-407 LNGGVGGYSYELVSN
+407 SNGGVGNYSVELLSN
-422 GASGLASGSL
+422 GSSGLASGIL
-432 LNLCGGIDTLMI
+432 TNLCGGADTLVI
-444 SDGNGCSFILPFS
+444 SDGNGCAFQLPFE
-457 LNYPDSILIQS
+457 LNYPDSLQIQS
-468 EINVPT
+468 SIVEPT
-474 CYEYTDGNANFVF
+474 CYEYVDGNANLFF
-487 SGGTGSLQITIG
+487 SGGTGSLLIDIA
-499 NGNFEVL
+499 NGNFEIL
-506 PQTVLEYQLA
+506 PQSVVEYQLA
-516 NLGVGTIA
+516 NLGVGTIS
-524 ITAEDDAGCSIDE
+524 IHVEDDAGCSIDE
-537 VISVESF
+537 VITVEST

-567 AEVLLEGGNGPFV
+567 AEALLQGGNGPFS
-580 FLWNDEQMQQT
+580 FLWNDLQAQQT
-591 ASASGLVGNRNYR
+591 ALATGLVGNRNYR
-604 VEVTDVNNCVY
+604 VEVTDVNNCIY
-615 KRSVFVPL
+615 KRTVFVPL

-649 LEGFA
+649 LDGYA
-654 DAHVQV
+654 DAYVQV

-671 NGYTNPWRGTLNNEP
+671 NGYANPWRGTLNNEP

-700 NKDPLTGVV
+700 SKEPLTGVV